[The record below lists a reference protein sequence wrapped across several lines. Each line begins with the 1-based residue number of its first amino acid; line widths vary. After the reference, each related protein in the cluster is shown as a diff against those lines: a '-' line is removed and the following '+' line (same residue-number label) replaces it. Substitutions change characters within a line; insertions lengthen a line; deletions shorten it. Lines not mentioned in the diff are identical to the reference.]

1 MGPNMRKLLGNLF
14 VTKGKREQ
22 DESGAKEITPADT
35 IGPVPAKHVMKKIGA
50 FMTSLIAA
58 FIVYAVYGKLI
69 TGFVRD
75 DRSISMSLLWIS
87 LILQV
92 GLTIAVALL
101 TYRAMNK
108 KIGQSK

>member
-1 MGPNMRKLLGNLF
+1 M
-14 VTKGKREQ
+14 KGKREQ
-22 DESGAKEITPADT
+22 DKSGAKEITPADT
-35 IGPVPAKHVMKKIGA
+35 IGPVRAKHVMKKIGA
-50 FMTSLIAA
+50 FVTSLIAA
-58 FIVYAVYGKLI
+58 FIVYAVYGNLI
-69 TGFVRD
+69 IWFDRD
-75 DRSISMSLLWIS
+75 VRSIGMSLLLIS

>member
-1 MGPNMRKLLGNLF
+1 MRKLLGNLF

-35 IGPVPAKHVMKKIGA
+35 IGPVSAKHVMKKLGA
-50 FMTSLIAA
+50 FVTSLVVA
-58 FIVYAVYGKLI
+58 FIVYANVGKLF
-69 TGFVRD
+69 TAFFPD
-75 DRSISMSLLWIS
+75 ARSSSMPLMLIW

-101 TYRAMNK
+101 TYRVLNK
-108 KIGQSK
+108 KIERSK

>member
-1 MGPNMRKLLGNLF
+1 MRKLLENLF

-22 DESGAKEITPADT
+22 DESGPKEISPADT
-35 IGPVPAKHVMKKIGA
+35 IGPVPAKHVMKKFGA
-50 FMTSLIAA
+50 FVASLVAA
-58 FIVYAVYGKLI
+58 FSVYAVYGKLI
-69 TGFVRD
+69 IEFVGD

-87 LILQV
+87 FIFQV
-92 GLTIAVALL
+92 GLTIAAALL